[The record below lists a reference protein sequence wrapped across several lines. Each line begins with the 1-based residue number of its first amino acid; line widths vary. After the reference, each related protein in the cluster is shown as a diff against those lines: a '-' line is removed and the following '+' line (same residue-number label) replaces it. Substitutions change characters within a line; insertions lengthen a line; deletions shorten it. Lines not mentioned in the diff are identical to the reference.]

1 MSAVTSEY
9 VELDDDIGIRVI
21 HSKPQQGKHTF
32 VFLNSI
38 ETTADTWED
47 RIAPALRKQQYGT
60 LSFDYRCQGKTECGP
75 DAVLESEEM
84 VSDIVRVLEAQ
95 QPHRPVMCGL
105 SIGGLFGARAI
116 GKGAQAEAIV
126 LINTLRGENTHSAG
140 DKTLEASWDFPW
152 ESLAVPTLVFTGSH
166 DPLSG
171 TQKAV
176 EDILKRIPDMNLL
189 EYPGDG
195 NSLHSEFPD
204 EFVADLISYA
214 KLLGL
219 IGATK

>member
-9 VELDDDIGIRVI
+9 VELDDDIRIHVI
-21 HSKPQQGKHTF
+21 HSKPQQDKHTF

-38 ETTADTWED
+38 ETTTDTWEE

-60 LSFDYRCQGKTECGP
+60 LSFDYRGQGKTEYRPGT
-75 DAVLESEEM
+75 VSESGEM
-84 VSDIVRVLEAQ
+84 ISDIVRVLEDQ

-116 GKGAQAEAIV
+116 GQGAQAEAIV
-126 LINTLRGENTHSAG
+126 LVNTLCAANTQSEVH
-140 DKTLEASWDFPW
+140 KTPEASWDFPW
-152 ESLAVPTLVFTGSH
+152 ESLVVPTLVFTGSQ
-166 DPLSG
+166 DRLSG
-171 TQKAV
+171 DQKDV
-176 EDILKRIPDMNLL
+176 DSILKRIPDMNLL
-189 EYPGDG
+189 EYPSEGHL
-195 NSLHSEFPD
+195 LHAEFPD

-219 IGATK
+219 MGGAR